1 MFIKSA
7 ANDTLQGKAI
17 QAINVR
23 WGEDSRNWSG
33 RETIGIP
40 VCKKKYAPFSFKVI
54 MEDKDGNE
62 THDNNKYN
70 HNHNHNKCRVKV
82 TVERMFGCRCH
93 SAIRKTI
100 IQQHGCRTGW
110 EPFGQWSLKKA
121 EDVARRQT
129 ERINSIMA
137 GKNPNETV
145 WSSEDEE
152 AKASTMCNNGNCA
165 WKLRTK
171 FDDIKRELTG
181 EESDPDQIYDF
192 YDNPKPR

>member
-40 VCKKKYAPFSFKVI
+40 VCKKKYAPFAFKV
-54 MEDKDGNE
+54 ERHPSTKESLG
-62 THDNNKYN
+62 
-70 HNHNHNKCRVKV
+70 RVHI

-93 SAIRKTI
+93 SDLRKNV

-121 EDVARRQT
+121 EDVARRQA
-129 ERINSIMA
+129 ERINTIEA
-137 GKNPNETV
+137 GKNPHESV

-152 AKASTMCNNGNCA
+152 AKASNLCNNGNCA
-165 WKLRTK
+165 WKMRRK

-192 YDNPKPR
+192 YDSFKPR

>member
-54 MEDKDGNE
+54 ERDRTDDG
-62 THDNNKYN
+62 
-70 HNHNHNKCRVKV
+70 RVKV
-82 TVERMFGCRCH
+82 VVERMFGCRCH
-93 SAIRKTI
+93 SAIRKNI

-121 EDVARRQT
+121 EEVARRQT
-129 ERINSIMA
+129 ERINSIEA
-137 GKNPNETV
+137 GRNPHENV

-152 AKASTMCNNGNCA
+152 AKASSMCNNGNCA

-181 EESDPDQIYDF
+181 EESDPDQIYDY
-192 YDNPKPR
+192 YDSQKSR